1 MDKKTQALL
10 ASYGRSL
17 LGAAL
22 TAIAILSSQKGI
34 SPIDFGTAE
43 WAQVANA
50 LWAAVVPVLIRY
62 ANKKDPAFGLVA
74 EQVTAGVTKKITAKA
89 TKKK

>member
-17 LGAAL
+17 LGATL

-34 SPIDFGTAE
+34 SPIDFGIAE
-43 WAQVANA
+43 WGQVANA
-50 LWAAVVPVLIRY
+50 LWAAVVPVLLRW

-74 EQVTAGVTKKITAKA
+74 EQVTTGITKKIAVKT

>member
-1 MDKKTQALL
+1 MDKKVKAML
-10 ASYGRSL
+10 ASYGRSV

-22 TAIAILSSQKGI
+22 ATISVIGNQSGL
-34 SPIDFGTAE
+34 SPIEFGSAE

-50 LWAAVVPVLIRY
+50 LWAAAVPVLLRY

-74 EQVTAGVTKKITAKA
+74 EQVTKGITKKVTKRK
-89 TKKK
+89 